1 MKIIIRWIITG
12 VAIFLTAW
20 FLPGFNIEG
29 TNGLIAI
36 AVAAFILG
44 LVNALIRPILVF
56 FSCGCIVATLG
67 LFMVV
72 VNAITLYLT
81 SLICQSLGIGFY
93 IDGFWP
99 AIWGSIIISVISFV
113 LSVILV
119 GDKERGKKR

>member
-1 MKIIIRWIITG
+1 MKIIVRWIITA
-12 VAIFLTAW
+12 VAIFLTAK

-36 AVAAFILG
+36 VVAAFILG
-44 LVNALIRPILVF
+44 LVNAIIRPILVF

-72 VNAITLYLT
+72 INAVTLYLT
-81 SLICQSLGIGFY
+81 SWICQYLGIGFY

-99 AIWGSIIISVISFV
+99 AIWGSIIISVISFI
-113 LSVILV
+113 LSMILV
-119 GDKERGKKR
+119 DDKKRGR